1 MMREL
6 RREEIVKLSRMVELN
21 QGQPL
26 IAVAYARKSRQDKEN
41 ASIDQQLSACKEFV
55 AKHSKIFYLPEE
67 LMFSEDNVS
76 GMNLETRKELQAAL
90 DVIRKGKAKVII
102 VSKLDRLSRDS
113 THSIQLI
120 KEFDSLGA
128 VLIAGDDQGD
138 NSAAGILSKQVIMA
152 TGEFTVRR
160 AVEDMMAAKKRKAE
174 LGFSCGGP
182 GNYGYSVKNK
192 RYVINPEEAIVVSR
206 IYDLFNLGHSLK
218 AITEILFTEGYR
230 PRQAEKFS
238 KATILAILNNERN
251 YGTSVWNSFKKR
263 KNRKRVSF
271 LEFEEIVSSDAVE
284 HPIITKS
291 TFDLA
296 QKMLETKTHSRQKL
310 NTPGYLLSGLIKCS
324 CGSKYIGST
333 SKGGR
338 NKTIRRAYLCS
349 ARKEKHTCSAKDIN
363 ADYLETAVKSYFNE
377 LIHKHVSVNGIPD
390 EVFDMEFNDVSERT
404 SKLQSDI
411 QSTQK
416 LIGKL
421 VLEKAKTTSVNVQEA
436 LDIQIS
442 KKSLYLDQLKSS
454 LSELNSRRMDY
465 EQAKVKAPGFDYFHN
480 LTLSKEF
487 MHQHIEKITADANDI
502 HIVFKQ

>member
-1 MMREL
+1 
-6 RREEIVKLSRMVELN
+6 
-21 QGQPL
+21 
-26 IAVAYARKSRQDKEN
+26 
-41 ASIDQQLSACKEFV
+41 
-55 AKHSKIFYLPEE
+55 
-67 LMFSEDNVS
+67 
-76 GMNLETRKELQAAL
+76 
-90 DVIRKGKAKVII
+90 
-102 VSKLDRLSRDS
+102 
-113 THSIQLI
+113 
-120 KEFDSLGA
+120 
-128 VLIAGDDQGD
+128 
-138 NSAAGILSKQVIMA
+138 
-152 TGEFTVRR
+152 
-160 AVEDMMAAKKRKAE
+160 
-174 LGFSCGGP
+174 
-182 GNYGYSVKNK
+182 
-192 RYVINPEEAIVVSR
+192 
-206 IYDLFNLGHSLK
+206 
-218 AITEILFTEGYR
+218 
-230 PRQAEKFS
+230 
-238 KATILAILNNERN
+238 
-251 YGTSVWNSFKKR
+251 
-263 KNRKRVSF
+263 
-271 LEFEEIVSSDAVE
+271 
-284 HPIITKS
+284 
-291 TFDLA
+291 
-296 QKMLETKTHSRQKL
+296 MLETKTHSRQKL

-502 HIVFKQ
+502 HIVFKH